1 MVSIMDN
8 VARATANQGLA
19 SFCLSQ
25 LPRTVRDKFECIT
38 ETDAYLLAP
47 RAMFKRKGTNEVFE
61 CVLVE
66 TESAQPELADMKIK
80 VPEEFIAKL
89 CVIV

>member
-1 MVSIMDN
+1 MVSIMDS

-25 LPRTVRDKFECIT
+25 IPRTVRDKFECVT

-47 RAMFKRKGTNEVFE
+47 RARFNRKGTNDVFE
-61 CVLVE
+61 CVLVDS
-66 TESAQPELADMKIK
+66 ESAEPSLAGMKIK
-80 VPEEFIAKL
+80 VPEDFIAKL

>member
-1 MVSIMDN
+1 MVSIMDS

-19 SFCLSQ
+19 SFCLAQ
-25 LPRTVRDKFECIT
+25 LPRTIRDKFECFT

-47 RAMFKRKGTNEVFE
+47 TARFKRKGTNEIYD
-61 CVLVE
+61 CQLVE
-66 TESAQPELADMKIK
+66 TESVHPELANMKLK